1 MPLTNYSLDNFVS
14 QEISNLTECN
24 AIDLTQAFDQ
34 AEHWIENFVLNSIF
48 CVNVKQEYKPFI
60 FAILRRAQMAL
71 VEHENGRIALQNYV
85 NGKKDRISIY
95 FRSLYHFEIAINL
108 VYQAHEIFMKIKKGQ
123 LFQKNDGTP
132 LERLNRIYNVSKHL
146 EPSTIPDTHLH
157 SMWIKNDGLYI
168 STVMLTFEE
177 LADLLM
183 DVCGLADK
191 LSNPEI
197 INKVETA

>member
-14 QEISNLTECN
+14 QEISSLTKCN
-24 AIDLTQAFDQ
+24 AVDLTQKFDQ

-48 CVNVKQEYKPFI
+48 RIQIKQEHKPFI

-71 VEHENGRIALQNYV
+71 VEHENGRIALQEYV
-85 NGKKDRISIY
+85 NGKKDRISLY
-95 FRSLYHFEIAINL
+95 FRALYHFEIAINL
-108 VYQAHEIFMKIKKGQ
+108 IYQAHELFMKITKVR

-132 LERLNRIYNVSKHL
+132 VERLNRIYNVSKHL
-146 EPSTIPDTHLH
+146 EPSNIPDTHLH
-157 SMWIKNDGLYI
+157 SVWIKNEGLCI
-168 STVMLTFEE
+168 STAMLTFEE
-177 LADLLM
+177 LAELVK

-197 INKVETA
+197 NNEEKTA